1 MAKAP
6 STEQMSAEMRE
17 KGRQAFLEPS
27 EVKQRLYHGT
37 TKDIAQFDPTQAGSK
52 TGNPNAALG
61 TFLSDNPSEAN
72 RYATQ
77 WGTEGGNVMPVHVQ
91 AKNPYHMSYKEFN
104 DLAMGAWNRR
114 MQDPDYDPN
123 ARLKFSDRE
132 GHKKAAKK
140 LQQYHDAAVQDT
152 IKRRNELIKE
162 GHDSIITKIGG
173 NKEYIMFH
181 PHQIKSAIG
190 NRGTYDTTN
199 PDVNK
204 AQGGAVHLAAGK
216 SVGQMSAELREKGRQ
231 AFLKPSEVKQRMYHG
246 TGQDIRQFKPK
257 QAGASFVTPNP
268 KFAHD
273 FADLSESWMK
283 RNAGTILTGEQIER
297 AKDLTAKEMTK
308 HQTRRN
314 MQSIEREIAL
324 IGSPQAHAFTQ
335 TLYANK
341 LAEQL
346 PSAQNIMP
354 VHVQAKKPF
363 DYENP
368 KHIHAVRT
376 MLHKLGHTQ
385 HIDDFDTAMRGEYA
399 HAANWQTI
407 ESKPVQQ
414 AIRALGHDSFWV
426 KEGGVKNLGVY
437 NPGAIKSAIGN
448 RGTYDTEDY
457 DINKAQGG
465 AVHLAA
471 GKSVEPPP
479 YRVYRGT
486 TAGTMLSNAPY
497 THFAHKPEVAA
508 GAERGYLSPEFLQSV
523 GMDPALAR
531 VPKDL
536 AVYPAD
542 VRIRKPAGPKEVN
555 KHAPNAK
562 TVQEA
567 FPILHKAG
575 YDGYVDDYQV
585 VPFEHHQIKSAF
597 EKAQGGAVNPVKLK
611 EGKQPPY
618 QDPKTS
624 KIDDWIWHPM
634 ERIRQELSARRELP
648 EHVTPYADYMREMNA
663 KAQAGELTPRD
674 LVKAY
679 TITQS
684 SIGRGGLS
692 HSMATSR
699 GMKLPNTGG
708 EVRPEGAFAEWLGSP
723 MGQKYLDASMRGE
736 DHPEAREDLR
746 AKFAP
751 FGKQNAQVEAM
762 QYATKT
768 LPQRVASAN
777 YAVTGGKDDYRKF
790 AGNIRGIAGAK
801 SGFIGSLLG
810 RGDLPTLDARQLN
823 LHSLSHPTK
832 TPEGMMS
839 RGKGLGGQEAVD
851 RLIARQDALG
861 YKIPKELAPY
871 AQHLIHHDVWDQR
884 GGTKTTHEDLIKAMR
899 GYADGGDVGEGRIPL
914 DLPKAPV
921 PSRQEMQAIVDRI
934 ARQQA
939 GEFVKGAS
947 THNLAGRSLKEF
959 ERIQKVPYSLKP
971 TKQLRPTPV
980 YHAQKGDVN
989 IVVPGDLTVSDKMLE
1004 HVNDTPIGS
1013 QQEGGSQYGE
1023 GKLDM
1028 PEDKRPFWASGLGAA
1043 RAFQNK
1049 VTKLARLTGEDPRVI
1064 AYHLAMA
1071 SEGNNF
1077 AMHLADA
1084 NLKAIK
1090 NSKIAPENVDTFNRI
1105 IRAGSKATGS
1115 FPDFPGVHL
1124 PEESY
1129 AAMRKD
1135 SEMRKFFNNR
1145 MKTPTITKPLGLPN
1159 GLDIDWAVS
1168 HPELRNMEINMTGHS
1183 VGRMKPGAELI
1194 PGSAHKTYSHDILG
1208 ESLGRAPE
1216 LAPLELSFLD
1226 ATHFLRQPGQMTS
1239 PGAYTRTMSLGAPHQ
1254 VVDDRYLNMM
1264 NDYYTK
1270 LRATRGFAKGG
1281 NVSMDEMLAHTT
1293 LGKKAPNVRNI
1304 GANEA
1309 PDMKVKQYIPPGPD
1323 KGNTL
1328 PAGGVDFQPEMPGH
1342 QLTQAAPAGT
1352 GGPAM
1357 PGMPGMPPGA
1367 PGMPPGGPG
1376 PGMPGMPPPLPRNQP
1391 GMPTGKPAGLEPP
1404 NIPPPKQKP
1413 TGSNILSM
1421 TPQGQALAALGPM
1434 RKMAEGGGVKRK
1446 VEVKPT
1452 VKDETLQRKIPEME
1466 TAVKALHAGIIDH
1479 AEYDRIVAKH
1489 KPVKPYDFV
1498 PQPASDKDAA
1508 RALKDAQKAH
1518 WRGAEQWPAGRKV
1531 GLRLDIPAYERHGVW
1546 VNSIHDEEGK
1556 DGNKYNTS
1564 YGPVSSVKNATFDP
1578 TPSKA
1583 VRVATGE
1590 QNKSPFARIKGE
1602 LHPMS
1607 EDEAVKHMQE
1617 HLHHPDW
1624 AQVGMDPR
1632 RHGFFYDRK
1641 TLQPVTH
1648 SEHVVQIGPLVLAKK
1663 PKYGKRETYSHG
1675 GGVTLPP
1682 STEQMRQALSARR
1695 SNSKA

>member
-1 MAKAP
+1 M
-6 STEQMSAEMRE
+6 
-17 KGRQAFLEPS
+17 
-27 EVKQRLYHGT
+27 
-37 TKDIAQFDPTQAGSK
+37 I
-52 TGNPNAALG
+52 
-61 TFLSDNPSEAN
+61 
-72 RYATQ
+72 
-77 WGTEGGNVMPVHVQ
+77 
-91 AKNPYHMSYKEFN
+91 
-104 DLAMGAWNRR
+104 DLAN
-114 MQDPDYDPN
+114 DPLYKAAVAKHWAD
-123 ARLKFSDRE
+123 
-132 GHKKAAKK
+132 KKAA
-140 LQQYHDAAVQDT
+140 AET
-152 IKRRNELIKE
+152 
-162 GHDSIITKIGG
+162 
-173 NKEYIMFH
+173 
-181 PHQIKSAIG
+181 P
-190 NRGTYDTTN
+190 
-199 PDVNK
+199 
-204 AQGGAVHLAAGK
+204 LAK
-216 SVGQMSAELREKGRQ
+216 
-231 AFLKPSEVKQRMYHG
+231 FLEPSEVKQRMYHG

-257 QAGASFVTPNP
+257 QAGASFVTPDP

-283 RNAGTILTGEQIER
+283 RNVGTILTGEQIQR
-297 AKDLTAKEMTK
+297 AKDLVA
-308 HQTRRN
+308 QDLNRRA
-314 MQSIEREIAL
+314 RAL
-324 IGSPQAHAFTQ
+324 MHDSPNGEVARIGSPQASEFSKTQ
-335 TLYANK
+335 YANR

-368 KHIHAVRT
+368 KHVHAVRT

-385 HIDDFDTAMRGEYA
+385 HIDDFDTAMRGGKGDD
-399 HAANWQTI
+399 ANWHTI

-457 DINKAQGG
+457 DVNKAQGG

-575 YDGYVDDYQV
+575 YDGYVDNYQV

-597 EKAQGGAVNPVKLK
+597 EKAQGGAVKPVKLK
-611 EGKQPPY
+611 EGQQPPY

-624 KIDDWIWHPM
+624 KIDDWKWHPM

-663 KAQAGELTPRD
+663 KAQAGKLTPRD

-699 GMKLPNTGG
+699 GMKLPKTGG

-736 DHPEAREDLR
+736 DHPEAMEDLR

-899 GYADGGDVGEGRIPL
+899 GYADGGDVEKMRRKLARSQPTGHLGSTPL
-914 DLPKAPV
+914 KPNPAIGSRYAIEEATGLTPKTPVDLE
-921 PSRQEMQAIVDRI
+921 QH
-934 ARQQA
+934 
-939 GEFVKGAS
+939 KGAS
-947 THNLAGRSLKEF
+947 VMMLPWDSTSRNVAVRGISGRKLPKPVVTHGGQDYARDLEHIAQGVAGASGEDIAKRIATRESIARMENEQAGGTGSVLHLPSTMGPRAEDFSMTPTEILHHFVRMAKLPQSELDRMNQQIRQHKIIKNKKLVQPFTKFVGLTDPKFYQQIHTGEGLDTTAGELRKAITDRLGYLKEN
-959 ERIQKVPYSLKP
+959 QKALGFNMEDIVSAITDPALRGVPKGYVGNTVIGSDPDQMTLTPSKNKAYDTNFSGRYLGTLGSSFP
-971 TKQLRPTPV
+971 AEVLFKQHMANLSKEF
-980 YHAQKGDVN
+980 AGKKGDIRN
-989 IVVPGDLTVSDKMLE
+989 M
-1004 HVNDTPIGS
+1004 
-1013 QQEGGSQYGE
+1013 
-1023 GKLDM
+1023 
-1028 PEDKRPFWASGLGAA
+1028 ALGALEK
-1043 RAFQNK
+1043 RNEGVSQMLNNQTLDEYGK
-1049 VTKLARLTGEDPRVI
+1049 YLMERDRV
-1064 AYHLAMA
+1064 
-1071 SEGNNF
+1071 
-1077 AMHLADA
+1077 
-1084 NLKAIK
+1084 LKQGK
-1090 NSKIAPENVDTFNRI
+1090 
-1105 IRAGSKATGS
+1105 
-1115 FPDFPGVHL
+1115 
-1124 PEESY
+1124 Y
-1129 AAMRKD
+1129 
-1135 SEMRKFFNNR
+1135 
-1145 MKTPTITKPLGLPN
+1145 
-1159 GLDIDWAVS
+1159 
-1168 HPELRNMEINMTGHS
+1168 
-1183 VGRMKPGAELI
+1183 
-1194 PGSAHKTYSHDILG
+1194 
-1208 ESLGRAPE
+1208 
-1216 LAPLELSFLD
+1216 
-1226 ATHFLRQPGQMTS
+1226 
-1239 PGAYTRTMSLGAPHQ
+1239 
-1254 VVDDRYLNMM
+1254 
-1264 NDYYTK
+1264 
-1270 LRATRGFAKGG
+1270 AKGG
-1281 NVSMDEMLAHTT
+1281 SVSMDEMLAHTT

-1304 GANEA
+1304 GADEA
-1309 PDMKVKQYIPPGPD
+1309 PDMKVKQYIPPGPSN
-1323 KGNTL
+1323 GLGL
-1328 PAGGVDFQPEMPGH
+1328 PAGGVDFQPEMPGQ
-1342 QLTQAAPAGT
+1342 QLSQAVPAGP

-1367 PGMPPGGPG
+1367 PGMPPGAPG

-1434 RKMAEGGGVKRK
+1434 RKMA
-1446 VEVKPT
+1446 
-1452 VKDETLQRKIPEME
+1452 
-1466 TAVKALHAGIIDH
+1466 
-1479 AEYDRIVAKH
+1479 
-1489 KPVKPYDFV
+1489 
-1498 PQPASDKDAA
+1498 
-1508 RALKDAQKAH
+1508 
-1518 WRGAEQWPAGRKV
+1518 
-1531 GLRLDIPAYERHGVW
+1531 
-1546 VNSIHDEEGK
+1546 
-1556 DGNKYNTS
+1556 DG
-1564 YGPVSSVKNATFDP
+1564 GPVASRAFQEVEAPKKTTKAYKLFRTHPKHPGKLFPLFVDANEPVEQGKWLAAQAGESAGEKVK
-1578 TPSKA
+1578 SK
-1583 VRVATGE
+1583 
-1590 QNKSPFARIKGE
+1590 
-1602 LHPMS
+1602 
-1607 EDEAVKHMQE
+1607 
-1617 HLHHPDW
+1617 
-1624 AQVGMDPR
+1624 
-1632 RHGFFYDRK
+1632 
-1641 TLQPVTH
+1641 
-1648 SEHVVQIGPLVLAKK
+1648 IGPLAYRPGWHGGDLPIATHIGSKSTSRLKK
-1663 PKYGKRETYSHG
+1663 PDIRPDNHVWTEVEMPNDVDWHSEAQRRGTNAQGRVVPVKSHITDQVPTGGHYRYKTNANMTGNWLIGGSMKVNRVLPDKEVAAINKAAGVADLPRQQPQDLSKLGFGKTK
-1675 GGVTLPP
+1675 VTLPP

>member
-1 MAKAP
+1 
-6 STEQMSAEMRE
+6 
-17 KGRQAFLEPS
+17 
-27 EVKQRLYHGT
+27 
-37 TKDIAQFDPTQAGSK
+37 
-52 TGNPNAALG
+52 
-61 TFLSDNPSEAN
+61 
-72 RYATQ
+72 
-77 WGTEGGNVMPVHVQ
+77 
-91 AKNPYHMSYKEFN
+91 
-104 DLAMGAWNRR
+104 
-114 MQDPDYDPN
+114 
-123 ARLKFSDRE
+123 
-132 GHKKAAKK
+132 
-140 LQQYHDAAVQDT
+140 
-152 IKRRNELIKE
+152 
-162 GHDSIITKIGG
+162 
-173 NKEYIMFH
+173 
-181 PHQIKSAIG
+181 
-190 NRGTYDTTN
+190 
-199 PDVNK
+199 
-204 AQGGAVHLAAGK
+204 
-216 SVGQMSAELREKGRQ
+216 
-231 AFLKPSEVKQRMYHG
+231 MYHG
-246 TGQDIRQFKPK
+246 TGQDIRQFRPK
-257 QAGASFVTPNP
+257 QAGASFVTPDP

-283 RNAGTILTGEQIER
+283 RNAGTILTGEQIQR
-297 AKDLTAKEMTK
+297 AKDLVAQDLNKRAQWLMHSRPDHEVS
-308 HQTRRN
+308 R
-314 MQSIEREIAL
+314 
-324 IGSPQAHAFTQ
+324 IGSPQASEFSKTQ
-335 TLYANK
+335 YANR

-385 HIDDFDTAMRGEYA
+385 HIDDFDTAMRGNYA
-399 HAANWQTI
+399 HEANWQTI

-457 DINKAQGG
+457 DVNKAQGG
-465 AVHLAA
+465 AV
-471 GKSVEPPP
+471 K
-479 YRVYRGT
+479 
-486 TAGTMLSNAPY
+486 
-497 THFAHKPEVAA
+497 
-508 GAERGYLSPEFLQSV
+508 
-523 GMDPALAR
+523 
-531 VPKDL
+531 
-536 AVYPAD
+536 
-542 VRIRKPAGPKEVN
+542 
-555 KHAPNAK
+555 
-562 TVQEA
+562 
-567 FPILHKAG
+567 
-575 YDGYVDDYQV
+575 
-585 VPFEHHQIKSAF
+585 
-597 EKAQGGAVNPVKLK
+597 PVKLK
-611 EGKQPPY
+611 EGQQPPY

-624 KIDDWIWHPM
+624 KIDDWKWHPM

-699 GMKLPNTGG
+699 GMKLPKTGG

-736 DHPEAREDLR
+736 DHPEAMEDLR

-899 GYADGGDVGEGRIPL
+899 GYADGGDVEQMRHALMVKHLAGGTKQPKAVLLPQSDPEYQRIMDKWRSGEKLSAAENVNLGISHPVSAVKLRAPIGTLGYKERADPSQPVSPEKFITPENLQGGAGIPL
-914 DLPKAPV
+914 IGD
-921 PSRQEMQAIVDRI
+921 M
-934 ARQQA
+934 ARL
-939 GEFVKGAS
+939 GLL
-947 THNLAGRSLKEF
+947 THVGDEEL
-959 ERIQKVPYSLKP
+959 
-971 TKQLRPTPV
+971 PTPV
-980 YHAQKGDVN
+980 RMQAGAHHMRKIKPPGESSIWSSAPGVITRQSKLVKTAIGMPGVDKVYGLHASMTPTGVDFGKPLSKTLVGQLQNNPPHPDVGN
-989 IVVPGDLTVSDKMLE
+989 AFNEGMRKRYPEFAGVENPAELHEQLMADTRRAPGMRKAFVKLMDSAPYQNAGMPSVGHARVAISDPEQLNLPVHSMGMA
-1004 HVNDTPIGS
+1004 IG
-1013 QQEGGSQYGE
+1013 EYE
-1023 GKLDM
+1023 
-1028 PEDKRPFWASGLGAA
+1028 P
-1043 RAFQNK
+1043 
-1049 VTKLARLTGEDPRVI
+1049 TG
-1064 AYHLAMA
+1064 
-1071 SEGNNF
+1071 
-1077 AMHLADA
+1077 
-1084 NLKAIK
+1084 
-1090 NSKIAPENVDTFNRI
+1090 RI
-1105 IRAGSKATGS
+1105 IRKATMPHEDYSAESAGKHTGRFEVPMSRGEMFPEWEAKRRELNMSTAADPRS
-1115 FPDFPGVHL
+1115 FSMSMPIQKYDQEWVDKIMPL
-1124 PEESY
+1124 Y
-1129 AAMRKD
+1129 LAKRKA
-1135 SEMRKFFNNR
+1135 
-1145 MKTPTITKPLGLPN
+1145 I
-1159 GLDIDWAVS
+1159 
-1168 HPELRNMEINMTGHS
+1168 
-1183 VGRMKPGAELI
+1183 
-1194 PGSAHKTYSHDILG
+1194 
-1208 ESLGRAPE
+1208 LGRA
-1216 LAPLELSFLD
+1216 
-1226 ATHFLRQPGQMTS
+1226 
-1239 PGAYTRTMSLGAPHQ
+1239 
-1254 VVDDRYLNMM
+1254 
-1264 NDYYTK
+1264 
-1270 LRATRGFAKGG
+1270 KGG
-1281 NVSMDEMLAHTT
+1281 SVSMDEMLAHTT

-1304 GANEA
+1304 GADEA
-1309 PDMKVKQYIPPGPD
+1309 PDMKVKQYISPGPG
-1323 KGNTL
+1323 KGIDL

-1342 QLTQAAPAGT
+1342 QLTQAAPAGP
-1352 GGPAM
+1352 GGPAMPGMPPGM
-1357 PGMPGMPPGA
+1357 PGMPGMPPGMPPGG

-1413 TGSNILSM
+1413 SGSNILSM

-1434 RKMAEGGGVKRK
+1434 RKMADGGGVKRK
-1446 VEVKPT
+1446 VEVRPT

-1466 TAVKALHAGIIDH
+1466 TAVKALHAGVIDH
-1479 AEYDRIVAKH
+1479 AEYDRIVLKH

-1498 PQPASDKDAA
+1498 PQPASNEDAA
-1508 RALKDAQKAH
+1508 RALKDTQKPH

-1556 DGNKYNTS
+1556 EGDKFNTS
-1564 YGPVSSVKNATFDP
+1564 YGPVSSVKNAVFDP
-1578 TPSKA
+1578 KPEKA
-1583 VRVATGE
+1583 ERVATGE
-1590 QNKSPFARIKGE
+1590 QDKSPFARIKGE
-1602 LHPMS
+1602 LHPIS
-1607 EDEAVKHMQE
+1607 ENDAVKLMQE

>member
-17 KGRQAFLEPS
+17 KGRQAFVE
-27 EVKQRLYHGT
+27 
-37 TKDIAQFDPTQAGSK
+37 
-52 TGNPNAALG
+52 
-61 TFLSDNPSEAN
+61 
-72 RYATQ
+72 
-77 WGTEGGNVMPVHVQ
+77 
-91 AKNPYHMSYKEFN
+91 
-104 DLAMGAWNRR
+104 
-114 MQDPDYDPN
+114 
-123 ARLKFSDRE
+123 
-132 GHKKAAKK
+132 
-140 LQQYHDAAVQDT
+140 
-152 IKRRNELIKE
+152 
-162 GHDSIITKIGG
+162 
-173 NKEYIMFH
+173 
-181 PHQIKSAIG
+181 
-190 NRGTYDTTN
+190 
-199 PDVNK
+199 
-204 AQGGAVHLAAGK
+204 
-216 SVGQMSAELREKGRQ
+216 
-231 AFLKPSEVKQRMYHG
+231 PSEVKQRMYHG

-283 RNAGTILTGEQIER
+283 RNVGTILTGEQIER
-297 AKDLTAKEMTK
+297 AKDLTAKEMRTK
-308 HQTRRN
+308 TQTRQIMR
-314 MQSIEREIAL
+314 SLEREIAL
-324 IGSPQAHAFTQ
+324 IGSPQAHSFTQ

-385 HIDDFDTAMRGEYA
+385 YIDDFDTATRGDYA
-399 HAANWQTI
+399 HGANWQTI

-457 DINKAQGG
+457 DVNKAQGG
-465 AVHLAA
+465 AVHLKG
-471 GKSVEPPP
+471 GKSVGQMSAEMREKGRQAFLEPSKIKDVLYHGSLNDINEFKPGAKGLLGP
-479 YRVYRGT
+479 GVYLTPHAKAASGYASFRGRIKGDAT
-486 TAGTMLSNAPY
+486 
-497 THFAHKPEVAA
+497 
-508 GAERGYLSPEFLQSV
+508 GA
-523 GMDPALAR
+523 
-531 VPKDL
+531 
-536 AVYPAD
+536 
-542 VRIRKPAGPKEVN
+542 N
-555 KHAPNAK
+555 
-562 TVQEA
+562 
-567 FPILHKAG
+567 
-575 YDGYVDDYQV
+575 V
-585 VPFEHHQIKSAF
+585 VPVHAQIKNPYYFDNDPLVPMTSEHVERLKALGHDAAILRDTEGNINQVNVFHPHQIKSAIGNRGTYDTTNPDIT
-597 EKAQGGAVNPVKLK
+597 KAQGGAVNPVKLK

-624 KIDDWIWHPM
+624 KIDDWVWHPM

-648 EHVTPYADYMREMNA
+648 EHVGPYADYMREMNA

-692 HSMATSR
+692 HSTATSR

-723 MGQKYLDASMRGE
+723 MGQKYLEASMRGE
-736 DHPEAREDLR
+736 DHPEAMADLR

-751 FGKQNAQVEAM
+751 FGKQNEQVEAM
-762 QYATKT
+762 KYATKT

-884 GGTKTTHEDLIKAMR
+884 GGTQTTHKDLIKAML
-899 GYADGGDVGEGRIPL
+899 GYADGGDVEKMRHALRVKHLARGGPPKWPAN
-914 DLPKAPV
+914 LPPAPA
-921 PSRQEMQAIVDRI
+921 PSNQEMDAIVDRI
-934 ARQQA
+934 ARQQL
-939 GEFVKGAS
+939 GEHVTKPGE
-947 THNLAGRSLKEF
+947 TKNLAGRSIREAK
-959 ERIQKVPYSLKP
+959 RIKQTQYTTTP
-971 TKQLRPTPV
+971 TRAVRPTPI
-980 YHAQKGDVN
+980 YTGQKGDVN
-989 IVVPGDLTVSDKMLE
+989 VVLPGDQTISDQRLVD
-1004 HVNDTPIGS
+1004 VNGLPIGS
-1013 QQEGGSQYGE
+1013 NQEGGSRYGE
-1023 GKLDM
+1023 GKIHL
-1028 PEDKRPFWASGLGAA
+1028 PENERPFWASGPAPAQG
-1043 RAFQNK
+1043 FQNR
-1049 VTKLARLTGEDPRVI
+1049 VTDLAQITGQDPRVI
-1064 AYHLAMA
+1064 AHHLAMGYT
-1071 SEGNNF
+1071 GNNF
-1077 AMHLADA
+1077 ALHFADA
-1084 NLKAIK
+1084 NLKAVN
-1090 NSKIAPENVDTFNRI
+1090 NSKIKPENHQTFNAIMEQGFADKDRQGNPI
-1105 IRAGSKATGS
+1105 QVT
-1115 FPDFPGVHL
+1115 FPKWPGVEN
-1124 PEESY
+1124 PNEAYE
-1129 AAMRKD
+1129 AMRAD
-1135 SEMRKFFNNR
+1135 PEMRKFFNKT
-1145 MKTPTITKPLGLPN
+1145 MKLGNVTKALGFPN
-1159 GLDIDWAVS
+1159 GSDIEYAIS
-1168 HPELRNMEINMTGHS
+1168 EPELRNMEINMTGHA
-1183 VGRMKPGAELI
+1183 VGQMRPGAELV
-1194 PGSAHKTYSHDILG
+1194 PGAGHNTYSHKILG
-1208 ESLGRAPE
+1208 TSLGRAPE
-1216 LAPLELSFLD
+1216 LAPMELAFMD
-1226 ATHFLRQPGQMTS
+1226 ATHYIKPKLSS
-1239 PGAYTRTMSLGAPHQ
+1239 PGAYTRTMSLSAPHQ
-1254 VVDDRYLNMM
+1254 VVDDRYLNIM

-1270 LRATRGFAKGG
+1270 LRAVRGYAKGG

-1304 GANEA
+1304 GADEA
-1309 PDMKVKQYIPPGPD
+1309 PDMKIKQYIPPGPSN
-1323 KGNTL
+1323 GLGL
-1328 PAGGVDFQPEMPGH
+1328 PAGGVDFQPEMPGQ
-1342 QLTQAAPAGT
+1342 QLSQAAPAGP

-1357 PGMPGMPPGA
+1357 PGMPGMPPGG

-1413 TGSNILSM
+1413 TGSNILTM

-1434 RKMAEGGGVKRK
+1434 RKMADGGSVPKKQAPVKQRNVYDLLRKFGRMATSTEDAERALSNGDRVFYGHDMEEEKPMEVRNTGDMRNYTSDQIIILPARHMAEGGGVKPK
-1446 VEVKPT
+1446 VEVRPT

-1498 PQPASDKDAA
+1498 PQPASNEDAA
-1508 RALKDAQKAH
+1508 RALKDTQKPH

-1556 DGNKYNTS
+1556 DGDKYNTS
-1564 YGPVSSVKNATFDP
+1564 YGPVSSVKNAVFDP
-1578 TPSKA
+1578 KPEKA
-1583 VRVATGE
+1583 ERVATGE
-1590 QNKSPFARIKGE
+1590 QDKSPFARIKGE
-1602 LHPMS
+1602 LHPIS